1 MTLARLVPPILAILW
16 GFNWPAVKIGLSE
29 VPPFALRAFGLG
41 AGAVL
46 LALVAWG
53 IGRSM
58 AVPRRS
64 WGPLVIAG
72 VFNIAGFNLATVF
85 AQLTTSTSRAA
96 ILTFTTPLW
105 AVLFAR
111 LFLGERLDRFR
122 LAALAVGLVGVAV
135 LSLPIASGEIRPL
148 GILFPML
155 AAVSWAIGTVY
166 QKANPIGGDRVAV
179 TAYQLLIAGAVAAV
193 GFALV
198 GETLPSSLSTPVVWA
213 LLFHVIGATAI
224 AYLLWF
230 MLLDSSTAGAAS
242 LATFAIPVVGV
253 LGAMAIVGER
263 PTPLDYAGFVAILVA
278 AGITMF
284 APQPKPG

>member
-1 MTLARLVPPILAILW
+1 MLTRLVPPALAILW

-41 AGAVL
+41 AGAIL

-53 IGRSM
+53 LGRSM

-85 AQLTTSTSRAA
+85 AQLSTSTSRAA

-111 LFLGERLDRFR
+111 MFLGERLDRLR
-122 LAALAVGLVGVAV
+122 WAALLVGLLGVAV
-135 LSLPIASGEIRPL
+135 LAVPIASGEIRL
-148 GILFPML
+148 GGLLFPML

-166 QKANPIGGDRVAV
+166 QKAHPIGGDRVAV
-179 TAYQLLIAGAVAAV
+179 TAYQLLIAAAVAAL
-193 GFALV
+193 GFALA
-198 GETLPSSLSTPVVWA
+198 GEVLPSRLSPPVIGA
-213 LLFHVIGATAI
+213 LLFHVAGATAI

-230 MLLDSSTAGAAS
+230 MLLDRSTAGSAA

-253 LGAMAIVGER
+253 VGAMAIVGER
-263 PTPLDYAGFVAILVA
+263 PTSLDYVGFAAILVA
-278 AGITMF
+278 AGIAMF
-284 APQPKPG
+284 APQPQRT